1 MREDLVLNV
10 NRVDATTHPDAS
22 TPQDSFA
29 LRTFVDA
36 RMPPTATCCPTCNV
50 LPITNRLKRHRS
62 ARDTNWSLN
71 MNSTYSAAASLAG
84 SLHGSTEASA
94 QGATSKASAT
104 GFRSDKANL
113 FDFVVSSSSFM
124 SVALKTT
131 RADSLFFVLKST
143 KTTPPS
149 FTSGKAV
156 GETNNSSLLNDES
169 WTKTLTVLVCGSSAG
184 FCSGLVSIFFSCAAS
199 LMYKNARSLALRRM
213 RWWL

>member
-1 MREDLVLNV
+1 
-10 NRVDATTHPDAS
+10 
-22 TPQDSFA
+22 
-29 LRTFVDA
+29 
-36 RMPPTATCCPTCNV
+36 
-50 LPITNRLKRHRS
+50 
-62 ARDTNWSLN
+62 

-94 QGATSKASAT
+94 QGATSNASAT
-104 GFRSDKANL
+104 GFSKDRANL

-156 GETNNSSLLNDES
+156 GETNNSSLLNELS

-213 RWWL
+213 RWWALLLFRCTRSARCYTIWWQWRWSNASACRWKLLLCSSYCDAVFVTTATTDLSDTRPQAPPRSQSPVWGPR